1 MAWAGLKGAPET
13 PLNVPIGPH
22 RRYGWVDTPLELLK
36 GVKNGLGGTVNDA
49 VLTAVS
55 LSLGR
60 FLRRRGVETD
70 GLVLKVLVP
79 VSVRATDQRG
89 ALGNKVSAMWA
100 QLPMDQ
106 DDPAA
111 CFERI
116 HTEMGDLK
124 ASSQAVGA
132 EVLTGLADFAPTTI
146 FSQAAR
152 LQARQ
157 RVFNLVVTN
166 VPGPQ
171 HAALPARTAHAGDLP
186 GRAARADDRGRDRD
200 HELLRAPVVRD
211 HGRLRRGPG
220 PRRPDRRPRGRAV
233 RPRPRGRDRAPPVA
247 HARARRRAHRAH
259 ARTPR
264 PPR

>member
-1 MAWAGLKGAPET
+1 
-13 PLNVPIGPH
+13 
-22 RRYGWVDTPLELLK
+22 
-36 GVKNGLGGTVNDA
+36 
-49 VLTAVS
+49 LTAVS

-171 HAALPARTAHAGDLP
+171 QPLYLLGRRMLAIYPVVPLAPMTAVGIAIMSYCGRLSFGIMADFDAVPDLGDLIADLEGALFDLGRAAETERHPWRMRERDGVRTAHTPD
-186 GRAARADDRGRDRD
+186 AAATT
-200 HELLRAPVVRD
+200 L
-211 HGRLRRGPG
+211 
-220 PRRPDRRPRGRAV
+220 
-233 RPRPRGRDRAPPVA
+233 
-247 HARARRRAHRAH
+247 
-259 ARTPR
+259 
-264 PPR
+264 

>member
-1 MAWAGLKGAPET
+1 M
-13 PLNVPIGPH
+13 PIGPH
-22 RRYGWVDTPLELLK
+22 RRYGWVDTPLDLLK

-55 LSLGR
+55 LALGR

-79 VSVRATDQRG
+79 VSVRADRPARRARQQGRRRCG
-89 ALGNKVSAMWA
+89 RSC
-100 QLPMDQ
+100 PMDQ

-116 HTEMGDLK
+116 HSEMGDLK

-171 HAALPARTAHAGDLP
+171 MPLYLLGRRMLAIYPVVPLAPMTGARH
-186 GRAARADDRGRDRD
+186 RD
-200 HELLRAPVVRD
+200 HELLRPAVVRD
-211 HGRLRRGPG
+211 AWPTS
-220 PRRPDRRPRGRAV
+220 
-233 RPRPRGRDRAPPVA
+233 
-247 HARARRRAHRAH
+247 
-259 ARTPR
+259 TPC
-264 PPR
+264 PTSAT